1 MHMEKYQ
8 SRAIGRMFNHY
19 ERQEGDGVKRGNPAI
34 DPARTHLNYNLA
46 SEIQP
51 LSGTEFIQKR
61 LENVKVQKRADVVK
75 FCDCI
80 VNPPA
85 DLPAERHREFFQHAF
100 DFLADRYGRNN
111 VVSAYV
117 HMDETSPH
125 MHFAFVPVVKNT
137 GKSAGRFPE
146 KLCAK
151 DVVTRQDLQT
161 LHPDTQRYLQEQMQC
176 PVHLLNG
183 ATAGGAKTV
192 AELKRQE
199 LQLVVERLQ
208 SVIDGLQ
215 KAESIAKSSTSA
227 VEPRTYKAYKAE
239 ERGILFTHKEAV
251 PVPGYVTIAS
261 KDLQTLVESV
271 ENGQTVQSMQ
281 DSVKTAL
288 EAVSGG
294 NSLYA
299 MRKQIAKLEQQV
311 TAEHQR
317 ASKSAEM
324 LDCWKQAVENVDSK
338 LHHAISVLMDGEA
351 VVPTRDDI
359 IALYQAGRSRDFQR
373 KR

>member
-1 MHMEKYQ
+1 MHVEKYNA
-8 SRAIGRMFNHY
+8 RAIGRMFNHY

-111 VVSAYV
+111 VVSAHV
-117 HMDETSPH
+117 HLDETSPH

-137 GKSAGRFPE
+137 GKSVDRFPE
-146 KLCAK
+146 KLCAR
-151 DVVTRQDLQT
+151 DVVTRQNLQT
-161 LHPDTQRYLQEQMQC
+161 LHPDTQRYLQEKMQC
-176 PVHLLNG
+176 PVRMLNG
-183 ATAGGAKTV
+183 ATVGGARTV

-227 VEPRTYKAYKAE
+227 VEPRTYRAYKAE

-271 ENGQTVQSMQ
+271 KNGQTVQSMQ

-288 EAVSGG
+288 KAVSGG

-324 LDCWKQAVENVDSK
+324 LDCWKQAVENADSK

-351 VVPTRDDI
+351 VVPSRDDI
-359 IALYQAGRSRDFQR
+359 IALYQAGCGRDFQR

>member
-1 MHMEKYQ
+1 MHVEKYNA
-8 SRAIGRMFNHY
+8 RAIGRMFNHY

-111 VVSAYV
+111 VVSAHV
-117 HMDETSPH
+117 HLDETSPH

-137 GKSAGRFPE
+137 GKSSGRFPE

-176 PVHLLNG
+176 PVRMLNG
-183 ATAGGAKTV
+183 ATAGGARTV

-271 ENGQTVQSMQ
+271 KNGQTVQSMQ

-294 NSLYA
+294 DSLYA

-324 LDCWKQAVENVDSK
+324 LDCWKQAVGNVDSK

-351 VVPTRDDI
+351 VAPERKDI
-359 IALYQAGRSRDFQR
+359 MAVYNAGRSGDFQR

>member
-1 MHMEKYQ
+1 MHVEKYNA
-8 SRAIGRMFNHY
+8 RAIGRMFNHY

-111 VVSAYV
+111 VVSAHV
-117 HMDETSPH
+117 HLDETSPH

-137 GKSAGRFPE
+137 GKSADRFPE
-146 KLCAK
+146 KLCAR
-151 DVVTRQDLQT
+151 DVVTRQNLQT
-161 LHPDTQRYLQEQMQC
+161 LHPDTQRYLQEKMQC
-176 PVHLLNG
+176 PVRMLNG
-183 ATAGGAKTV
+183 ATVGGARTV

-227 VEPRTYKAYKAE
+227 VEPRTYKAYKVE

-271 ENGQTVQSMQ
+271 KNGQTVQSMQ
-281 DSVKTAL
+281 DNVKTAL

-294 NSLYA
+294 DSLYA

-324 LDCWKQAVENVDSK
+324 LDCWKQAVGNVDSK

-351 VVPTRDDI
+351 VVPSRDDI
-359 IALYQAGRSRDFQR
+359 IALYQAGRGRDFQR